1 MAALPPALE
10 IADFLPAVLGLLGVY
25 LLLPRPGSPPRFF
38 GAAAGLAALG
48 LAGWQLA
55 RESANVPLIESTLFY
70 CFSGLALFGAVQ
82 LITQSNPARGA
93 VSFALVVLSVCG
105 LFLLH
110 GAPFLAAGA
119 IIIYA
124 GAIVVTFLFVIMLCQ
139 HHGASDADDRSREPL
154 LACAAGALLLG
165 VLFALLRGHYDV
177 RELDGVIAAANAPNA
192 TLQDIDD
199 ALNNLNGHVA
209 VKDDLVQ
216 RLQQSMTRVKA
227 DASQEALAKELA
239 ILREAMASS
248 QRRIGDF
255 PPPSHLTLS
264 TFGGP
269 AANVPA
275 DHRLPAGNVAALGR
289 VLFSDYLLAV
299 ELAGT
304 LLLVA
309 TIGTIAIAQRIGRK
323 AA

>member
-1 MAALPPALE
+1 MAAVPPSLQ
-10 IADFLPAVLGLLGVY
+10 IADFLPAFLGLLGVY
-25 LLLPRPGSPPRFF
+25 LLLPRPSAPPRFF
-38 GAAAGLAALG
+38 GAALGLAALT

-55 RESANVPLIESTLFY
+55 RDSVTLPWVESTLFY
-70 CFSGLALFGAVQ
+70 CFASLALFGAVQ
-82 LITQSNPARGA
+82 LITQPNPARGA

-165 VLFALLRGHYDV
+165 VLFALIHGHYDV
-177 RELDGVIAAANAPNA
+177 HELDAVIAAADSPNA

-199 ALNNLNGHVA
+199 ALNNLSGHVA
-209 VKDDLVQ
+209 VKDDLAQ

-227 DASQEALAKELA
+227 DPSSDALAKELA
-239 ILREAMASS
+239 ILREAMASA
-248 QRRIGDF
+248 QRWIGDF
-255 PPPSHLTLS
+255 PPPQHLTLS
-264 TFGGP
+264 EFGGP
-269 AANVPA
+269 PANVA
-275 DHRLPAGNVAALGR
+275 RDRRLPAGNVAALGR

-309 TIGTIAIAQRIGRK
+309 TIGTIAIAQRTGRK
-323 AA
+323 VA